1 MNEESSLYWFD
12 KPLIYTEHARFR
24 CYERGAPFLDYLP
37 LDARFV
43 SKKTP
48 KIMKLPVYKF
58 VVDYSNKLLCILVN
72 DNGVVATT
80 YFIDK
85 TQKVKVKKEKPTVKN
100 YDKYPYLEVVDQ
112 LYDYA

>member
-12 KPLIYTEHARFR
+12 KPLIYTEHARIR

-48 KIMKLPVYKF
+48 KIMKLPVSKF

-80 YFIDK
+80 YFIEK

>member
-12 KPLIYTEHARFR
+12 KPLIYTEHARIR
-24 CYERGAPFLDYLP
+24 CYERGTPFLDYLP
-37 LDARFV
+37 LDAKFV
-43 SKKTP
+43 CKKTH
-48 KIMKLPVYKF
+48 KSMKLPMFKF
-58 VVDYSNKLLCILVN
+58 VVNYNNKLLCILVN

-80 YFIDK
+80 YFIEHSNR
-85 TQKVKVKKEKPTVKN
+85 VKVKKEKPTVKN